1 MSGSIGGAA
10 SVRQDLTARS
20 AAALCVAEACVFGC
34 VVVTEALLAITMPA
48 VEPAAGPC
56 LGFSAGTAEPVLA

>member
-1 MSGSIGGAA
+1 MSGVIDGDA

-20 AAALCVAEACVFGC
+20 AAALGAAKACVFGC
-34 VVVTEALLAITMPA
+34 VMLAEALSANHMPA

-56 LGFSAGTAEPVLA
+56 VGISASTEEPVLA